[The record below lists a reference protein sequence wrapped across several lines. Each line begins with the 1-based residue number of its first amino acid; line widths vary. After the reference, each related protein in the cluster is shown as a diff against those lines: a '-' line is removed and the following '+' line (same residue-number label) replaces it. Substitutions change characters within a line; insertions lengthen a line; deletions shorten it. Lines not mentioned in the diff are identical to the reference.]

1 MIKCTS
7 SVSDHPS
14 ARAALA
20 GLAYFAIVFAAGFLL
35 GTLRVFWIMPRTGAL
50 TAVVLEL
57 PIMVAV
63 SWVAAAALIRWFR
76 VTPEAADRL
85 MMGGVGFA
93 LLLVAE
99 TGLGLWGFG
108 RSFQDQLAAWRS
120 ASGLLGIAGQVAF
133 ALFPMLIGRVRNA

>member
-1 MIKCTS
+1 MQVDVS
-7 SVSDHPS
+7 SQSDHAS
-14 ARAALA
+14 TRAVLA

-35 GTLRVFWIMPRTGAL
+35 GAVRVFWIMPRTGEL
-50 TAVVLEL
+50 TAVALEL
-57 PIMVAV
+57 PVMLAV
-63 SWVAAAALIRWFR
+63 SWVAARALIPWLR
-76 VTPEAADRL
+76 VTPKTADRL

-99 TGLGLWGFG
+99 TALGLWGFG

-133 ALFPMLIGRVRNA
+133 ALFPMLIGRVRDA